1 MAANGTR
8 TGSTLRGAIGAVLV
22 IAVALVPVV
31 VPWMQVILTLALAK
45 GLAVLGIVI
54 LLQAGQV
61 SFGHALFFAAGAY
74 CAAFVGEAL
83 AGGELVSMI
92 VLGVAA
98 SLAIGLVVGLF
109 VVRYR
114 YIFFAMLNLAFSMIA
129 FSILEKFYHVTGGAD
144 GLQVARPLVLGIE
157 MDRAGFERLLFYG
170 TLAIVVVVSLA
181 VSRFLA
187 SPRGE
192 MLRAVKSNETRLEY
206 LGVSARQTLLTG
218 YVVSAGLAGLG
229 GVLTA
234 VTQGI
239 VTPEYAWWV
248 RSGEFVFIAILG
260 GANSV
265 AGAFVG
271 ATVYE
276 IVRTYASAFAA
287 DIWQMVLGVFLLVI
301 ILFAPGGLVGI
312 VDNLLRGRRKA
323 GAAGADDPAGA
334 AGTAKGAAE

>member
-1 MAANGTR
+1 MASCETR
-8 TGSTLRGAIGAVLV
+8 ISSTLRLAVGAVLV
-22 IAVALVPVV
+22 VALAFVPVA

-74 CAAFVGEAL
+74 CAAFLGEAL
-83 AGGELVSMI
+83 AGGELVLLI
-92 VLGVAA
+92 VAGVAV
-98 SLAIGLVVGLF
+98 SLLVGLVVGAF
-109 VVRYR
+109 VVGYR
-114 YIFFAMLNLAFSMIA
+114 YIFFAMLNLAFSMIV
-129 FSILEKFYHVTGGAD
+129 FSVLEKFYHITGGSD

-157 MDRAGFERLLFYG
+157 MERAEFEVVLFYG
-170 TLAIVVVVSLA
+170 TLATVVVIA
-181 VSRFLA
+181 FMVSRFLA
-187 SPRGE
+187 SPRGQ
-192 MLRAVKSNETRLEY
+192 MLRAMKSNETRLEY

-218 YVVSAGLAGLG
+218 YVLSAGLAGLG

-260 GANSV
+260 GAHSV

-276 IVRTYASAFAA
+276 FVRTYASAFAA
-287 DIWQMVLGVFLLVI
+287 DIWQMVLGVFLLAI
-301 ILFAPGGLVGI
+301 ILFTPGGLVGI
-312 VDNLLRGRRKA
+312 FDNMIRGRRQRA
-323 GAAGADDPAGA
+323 PASEEAAAGAGA
-334 AGTAKGAAE
+334 AKGAAE